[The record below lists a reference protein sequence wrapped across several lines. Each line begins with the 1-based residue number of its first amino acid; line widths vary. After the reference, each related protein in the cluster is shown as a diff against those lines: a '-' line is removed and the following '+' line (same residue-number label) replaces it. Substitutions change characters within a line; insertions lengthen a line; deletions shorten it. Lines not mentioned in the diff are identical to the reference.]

1 MNRFLPVVASGA
13 MFLGACSAETM
24 QHAPEQKA
32 TSPVGRPTVEMV
44 FEGAIPEQQ
53 MQTIKSTGEHYA
65 SVYGCAS
72 GKVTVTLG
80 QFATE
85 GRNGAVIVVEAES
98 APGSIT
104 FNSNTL
110 VTDAV
115 QKVRNTTAHE
125 MTHACQTDE
134 PINFA
139 NPITL
144 PDGAVATG
152 VHGFGI
158 LIELPSGE
166 RTKFMKIEEG
176 VAEAEASLLYPDYKV
191 DDPQY
196 FKAGNLTRYVM
207 DQHGITGSQLAGM
220 VQTNNLAE
228 YVNKIGDPNQ
238 PFETNLINAMNK
250 YQEAF
255 NS

>member
-13 MFLGACSAETM
+13 MLLGACSAETI
-24 QHAPEQKA
+24 QDAPKQESSVS
-32 TSPVGRPTVEMV
+32 TSQPAVEMV
-44 FEGAIPEQQ
+44 FEGVIPEQQ
-53 MQTIKSTGEHYA
+53 MQTTKSTGEHYA

-72 GKVTVTLG
+72 NKVTVTLG

-85 GRNGAVIVVEAES
+85 GQNGAVIIVEAES
-98 APGSIT
+98 DPGSIT

-110 VTDAV
+110 VTDAA

-125 MTHACQTDE
+125 MTHACQTNE
-134 PINFA
+134 PIHFA

-144 PDGAVATG
+144 ADGAVATG

-158 LIELPSGE
+158 LVELPSGE

-191 DDPQY
+191 DNPQY
-196 FKAGNLTRYVM
+196 FKAGNLTRYFM
-207 DQHGITGSQLAGM
+207 NQHGITGSQLAGM

-228 YVNKIGDPNQ
+228 YVNKIGNPNQ
-238 PFETNLINAMNK
+238 PFETNLISAMNK